1 MVTPAS
7 TGRIHGGSSQGAL
20 VMLTDTLGFKP
31 HYDVDRGIAGM
42 VSRYAVA

>member
-1 MVTPAS
+1 MVTSAS
-7 TGRIHGGSSQGAL
+7 TGRIRAGSSQGTL

-31 HYDVDRGIAGM
+31 HYDVDRGIADM